1 MYKKM
6 FHQISF
12 FLLLFSLCAVTLGGC
27 DLFRKNSPKNVVKRE
42 LDQLKSINEDTIRT
56 FFSYSLLSEED
67 TLSFETNQDTI
78 DAIQLFFRHFSYKIL
93 DTQTEEDHALVTVS
107 ITNID
112 TKALAN
118 DLCRAIIT
126 DSLNHTNVSEESSLI
141 FYSSLLKDVLTDNTY
156 DLVTTTL
163 EIPLQK
169 TDGLWTILTSD
180 ELEDGLMSGLIS
192 YLEDP
197 NTVSAEEV
205 VDLNLTYFKNLS
217 PEELI
222 TYLGIDDIFSTSS
235 SISKEIDLEFAK
247 KLSEGFQ
254 YRIVSSRLDDTSA
267 TVTVEITTL
276 DLSSVLASYRKSLL
290 AYAETA
296 DAILSTDNERSEKT
310 ARLLLNALTLSSGTA
325 TSSLDISLKSTG
337 LVWEIKN
344 MTELTEALLANIT
357 EASHDFSDVAAET
370 ETFSSD
376 FQGESSD
383 SSSAP
388 ETESEILPL
397 IQPAA

>member
-27 DLFRKNSPKNVVKRE
+27 DLFRKNSPKNVVKKE

-67 TLSFETNQDTI
+67 TLSFEMNQDTI
-78 DAIQLFFRHFSYKIL
+78 DAIQLFFRHFSYKIQG
-93 DTQTEEDHALVTVS
+93 TATEDDHAIVTVS

-126 DSLNHTNVSEESSLI
+126 DSLNHTTVSEESSLI

-325 TSSLDISLKSTG
+325 TSTLDISLKSTG

-357 EASHDFSDVAAET
+357 EASHDFSDAAAQT
-370 ETFSSD
+370 ESD
-376 FQGESSD
+376 LILYPEAD
-383 SSSAP
+383 A
-388 ETESEILPL
+388 ETESETLPL